1 MCLFAVIYIY
11 IYNRGAWYALVKKM
25 IKALATKYFAVLL
38 GFVFR
43 IFISGQSIPY
53 ANTTTSIVMV

>member
-1 MCLFAVIYIY
+1 MCLFAVIGG
-11 IYNRGAWYALVKKM
+11 RGMLAHFLFHDALVKKM

-43 IFISGQSIPY
+43 IFIVWSKYTLCQHNY
-53 ANTTTSIVMV
+53 